1 MTFGIF
7 DGHCDTLTTLKDGE
21 NLADAE
27 RQFNLKQAEA
37 FPYFTQVV
45 AVWVDAAR
53 EDVDR
58 KVERFIGKF
67 YEELA
72 KNPSVKQIKTR
83 QDMERCKKGVNVIL
97 GIEGGEALGRELGRV
112 EAFYKRGVRLITLTW
127 NHPYA
132 ISDTCVQTADR
143 LNGEAD
149 YAGGLT
155 HFGRDV
161 LREMNRLGIV
171 ADVSHLSDKGFYDVA
186 EIAEKPFIASHSNS
200 RALCPHPRNLTD
212 DMFRLLIKKG
222 GVTGINFY
230 HRFLR
235 ADGGAASIDD
245 ILRHI
250 EHFMALGGQK
260 NVGIGTDFDGIDYPP
275 EEIAGTRELGKLCD
289 ALLRINYPETL
300 VRDIMAGNME
310 RAFQENLL

>member
-37 FPYFTQVV
+37 FPYFTQVG
-45 AVWVDAAR
+45 AVWEDAAR

-230 HRFLR
+230 HSFLR

>member
-83 QDMERCKKGVNVIL
+83 QDMEL
-97 GIEGGEALGRELGRV
+97 S
-112 EAFYKRGVRLITLTW
+112 LI
-127 NHPYA
+127 HIYP
-132 ISDTCVQTADR
+132 
-143 LNGEAD
+143 G
-149 YAGGLT
+149 
-155 HFGRDV
+155 FGRQ
-161 LREMNRLGIV
+161 GI
-171 ADVSHLSDKGFYDVA
+171 AQQERHHTGQTGRHSDR
-186 EIAEKPFIASHSNS
+186 HS
-200 RALCPHPRNLTD
+200 
-212 DMFRLLIKKG
+212 
-222 GVTGINFY
+222 
-230 HRFLR
+230 
-235 ADGGAASIDD
+235 
-245 ILRHI
+245 
-250 EHFMALGGQK
+250 
-260 NVGIGTDFDGIDYPP
+260 
-275 EEIAGTRELGKLCD
+275 
-289 ALLRINYPETL
+289 
-300 VRDIMAGNME
+300 
-310 RAFQENLL
+310 